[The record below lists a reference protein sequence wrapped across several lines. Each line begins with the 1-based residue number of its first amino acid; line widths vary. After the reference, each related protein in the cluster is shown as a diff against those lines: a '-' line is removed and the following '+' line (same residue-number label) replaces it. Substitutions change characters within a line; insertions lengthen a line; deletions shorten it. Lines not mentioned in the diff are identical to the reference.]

1 MQFKLNHTDFII
13 NSLYRISRW
22 CLNDWFKL
30 SYAVNESPTRN
41 WPMPI
46 SNRSHIL
53 HTHRVERHTSEERS
67 KARKV
72 QCFSPWRRTFVF
84 SILTTEKSD
93 PVFTRNPHLCLHSCL
108 LTSVV
113 AVYKINCASVRSS
126 GCKKM
131 WKNTVIFLFFPASD
145 ASVPSHTLIPLFFCS
160 VTAWGWFLNERGGYR
175 HQRFNP
181 APYRYFVINNR
192 WIE

>member
-131 WKNTVIFLFFPASD
+131 WKNSYFSFLSCLWCFSTF
-145 ASVPSHTLIPLFFCS
+145 SHTHSL
-160 VTAWGWFLNERGGYR
+160 VFLLSYSMRLVSKWKGGYR

>member
-1 MQFKLNHTDFII
+1 MQFKLNHTDLII
-13 NSLYRISRW
+13 SSLQRIWLS
-22 CLNDWFKL
+22 CLNE
-30 SYAVNESPTRN
+30 SYSVNESLTGN

-72 QCFSPWRRTFVF
+72 QCSSPWWRTFVF

-93 PVFTRNPHLCLHSCL
+93 PVIRNPHLCLHSRL
-108 LTSVV
+108 HTAVV
-113 AVYKINCASVRSS
+113 TVYRINEASVRSS
-126 GCKKM
+126 DCKEM
-131 WKNTVIFLFFPASD
+131 WKITVIFLFWCFSTFSPEGE
-145 ASVPSHTLIPLFFCS
+145 VPRH
-160 VTAWGWFLNERGGYR
+160 